1 MEALFDHYNEM
12 GKSFP
17 ELEVLKPLEETN
29 ISGTSGSGTGYGTGS
44 GSDSISNFDSVSMV
58 APRTNTS
65 KRLQHETNLA
75 QTWTPRSV
83 QIPASEDFRP
93 AFGSQGQ
100 TNDLNRRISA
110 QEINTQLKE
119 SPRADYIMP
128 RPINDKNLRSRFRVK
143 HNFDSNEVCLNY
155 TLINSWNHTYT
166 ILVIWLDMVHIKW
179 TNFHVI

>member
-1 MEALFDHYNEM
+1 M

-58 APRTNTS
+58 SPTS
-65 KRLQHETNLA
+65 KRLQHEMNLA

-100 TNDLNRRISA
+100 TNHLNSRISA
-110 QEINTQLKE
+110 QEISTQLKE
-119 SPRADYIMP
+119 SPLADYIMP

-143 HNFDSNEVCLNY
+143 HNFDSNEVCLNC
-155 TLINSWNHTYT
+155 T
-166 ILVIWLDMVHIKW
+166 
-179 TNFHVI
+179 

>member
-1 MEALFDHYNEM
+1 MFINGKIESSVEQSLDALFDHYNEM

-17 ELEVLKPLEETN
+17 ELEVLKPMEETD

-58 APRTNTS
+58 APANAS
-65 KRLQHETNLA
+65 KSLQHETNLA

-93 AFGSQGQ
+93 AFGSQGR
-100 TNDLNRRISA
+100 TNDLTRRISA

-128 RPINDKNLRSRFRVK
+128 RPIYDKNLRSRFRVK
-143 HNFDSNEVCLNY
+143 HNFDSNEVRFKL
-155 TLINSWNHTYT
+155 
-166 ILVIWLDMVHIKW
+166 
-179 TNFHVI
+179 